1 MDVSEHVY
9 EALVLIDE
17 IGNVDYDSD
26 SEEKINKARE
36 FYDSLSEDQKTQLG
50 EKPLNLLQTAESDY
64 ATLKKNGDIW
74 LIVFFALSI
83 LLLIAG
89 LVVLFLLLKKRNED
103 DESNG
108 GEPKEP
114 VKAMSIASLPLVI
127 LTSHYL
133 GTPYLILYAIAGLT
147 ILVWLIDLVVAIYKR
162 YRKTHPKPVANNVQ
176 IEEAPL
182 AENEES
188 GDEAKKR
195 LHKSFVE
202 RLEESSDETKK
213 YYEALKR
220 EAMSYKGV
228 TSRVTK
234 DHDTI
239 VLGRGQTIRFGLK
252 GKTLCAYYHLDVD
265 EVDRNKYKVEA
276 VLSAKY
282 AALPCMYRVDN
293 DKKCERAK
301 ELIALVMRRFG
312 IEKGEEEPVEFQ
324 TAPLEEEK
332 IPETEATSF
341 EDNTDGDEVM
351 MSQDENGN
359 AIEIRYLKSFTA
371 KLSQADEALKEYYN
385 SLKNYVLSYEGVQS
399 KVSWHYDSVVLGRER
414 VLKFAIRGKTL
425 CAYYPLDPKKVA
437 QKYKVE
443 EAKGKKF
450 EEVPCLYRIRNERR
464 CQYAKD
470 LFDRMMKKRK
480 IQKGKELNDEYR
492 IPFEETKVLIAKGLI
507 KEVKKRR

>member
-1 MDVSEHVY
+1 MGGIHFSCDKAHLAASQEGGKNMKRLKGLLLG
-9 EALVLIDE
+9 ALL
-17 IGNVDYDSD
+17 
-26 SEEKINKARE
+26 
-36 FYDSLSEDQKTQLG
+36 SLTALG
-50 EKPLNLLQTAESDY
+50 GAF
-64 ATLKKNGDIW
+64 
-74 LIVFFALSI
+74 IVFFALSI

-103 DESNG
+103 DDGNG
-108 GEPKEP
+108 GESKEP

-133 GTPYLILYAIAGLT
+133 DIPYLILYAIAGLT

-182 AENEES
+182 AEAKES
-188 GDEAKKR
+188 DDEAKKR
-195 LHKSFVE
+195 LHKSFAE
-202 RLEESSDETKK
+202 R
-213 YYEALKR
+213 
-220 EAMSYKGV
+220 
-228 TSRVTK
+228 
-234 DHDTI
+234 
-239 VLGRGQTIRFGLK
+239 
-252 GKTLCAYYHLDVD
+252 
-265 EVDRNKYKVEA
+265 
-276 VLSAKY
+276 
-282 AALPCMYRVDN
+282 
-293 DKKCERAK
+293 
-301 ELIALVMRRFG
+301 
-312 IEKGEEEPVEFQ
+312 
-324 TAPLEEEK
+324 LEEEK

-371 KLSQADEALKEYYN
+371 KLSQADEALKDYYN
-385 SLKNYVLSYEGVQS
+385 SLKNYVLSYKGVQS